1 MKKTLKVWI
10 ILAAAGLLLG
20 LGLIFWPSGP
30 PHPADGARPV
40 EIWQLPTGEVQRLL
54 SAAAT
59 PAEILA
65 EAGIPLASQDRI
77 YWSGMELTADAL
89 LPLTPLVLEWRP
101 AVPVLVTQNDD
112 TRTLSSSAATLG
124 GALWEEGIVVDAAD
138 WLSLPLETTLTE
150 PSAITLRRAVPL
162 RIQVDGQEILIHSAA
177 ETVGQALAQAG
188 IPLQGLDY
196 SLPAEE
202 APLPTDGFV
211 HLVRV
216 QEEIVLNTIEIPFDN
231 DYVPDPTL
239 ELDLRRVIAPGEPG
253 LQVQRQRVRY
263 EDGVEIQRTV
273 EGEWIARQPRNAEV
287 GYGTQVV
294 IRSLATPAGTIEY
307 WRAIQVYATSYRPCY
322 PNGYCSYAT
331 AMGTTLHKGVV
342 AVIHSW
348 YNVMA
353 GQSIYVPDYGVGR
366 IEDWGLGIPGRD
378 WIDLGFDETDF
389 ENWHWSVTM
398 YFLTPVPDN
407 IPWILP

>member
-1 MKKTLKVWI
+1 
-10 ILAAAGLLLG
+10 
-20 LGLIFWPSGP
+20 
-30 PHPADGARPV
+30 
-40 EIWQLPTGEVQRLL
+40 
-54 SAAAT
+54 
-59 PAEILA
+59 
-65 EAGIPLASQDRI
+65 
-77 YWSGMELTADAL
+77 
-89 LPLTPLVLEWRP
+89 
-101 AVPVLVTQNDD
+101 
-112 TRTLSSSAATLG
+112 
-124 GALWEEGIVVDAAD
+124 
-138 WLSLPLETTLTE
+138 
-150 PSAITLRRAVPL
+150 
-162 RIQVDGQEILIHSAA
+162 VDGQEILIHSAA